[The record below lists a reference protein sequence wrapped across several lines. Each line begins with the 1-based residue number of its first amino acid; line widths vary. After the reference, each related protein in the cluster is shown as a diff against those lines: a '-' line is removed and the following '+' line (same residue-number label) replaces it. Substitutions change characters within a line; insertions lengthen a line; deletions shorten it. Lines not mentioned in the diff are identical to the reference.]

1 MDPMLLS
8 RRQRAVARHDAAVRT
23 WPEADSVGFR
33 DEMVVVVGELQALTV
48 HTPAFARA
56 AVEWS
61 RTWCYLGDAWSDVA
75 RAVGGSHDLL
85 RQAWSA
91 YEQAESLL
99 EGARAPMDRARLLFN
114 SAHTLWALGGSDD
127 VALLRQAL
135 GRMAEARAL
144 FQSHQPKL
152 VGRAEDALEQLARDV
167 RAAEA
172 RHVPRQT
179 HAAPYAAESS
189 GDPFTAS

>member
-8 RRQRAVARHDAAVRT
+8 RRNRAVARHDAAVRA
-23 WPEADSVGFR
+23 WPNPESVGFR

-48 HTPAFARA
+48 HTPVFARA
-56 AVEWS
+56 AVEWA

-75 RAVGGSHDLL
+75 RAVGGSDDLM

-114 SAHTLWALGGSDD
+114 SSYALWALGGSGDL
-127 VALLRQAL
+127 ALLRQAL

-144 FQSHQPKL
+144 FEEHHKKL
-152 VGRAEDALEQLARDV
+152 VPLADQALEQLSRDV
-167 RAAEA
+167 RVAEA
-172 RHVPRQT
+172 RYIPRQNR
-179 HAAPYAAESS
+179 APAFEPEN
-189 GDPFTAS
+189 GKDPFTAN